1 MSEQQPP
8 RPPRSLRD
16 RTGARKL
23 ENSEL
28 PPSDYI
34 QKKTIEKPADFSDGQ
49 DYLSQVDQES
59 EDNNFNNVSVD
70 DDEDEPIPSLN
81 TPQNKPKVQVLNVR
95 ENRKEKK
102 EPKNQISTEQ
112 VKIEAK
118 KQINEN
124 INKVKD
130 EFKEVEDAF
139 EDTKEEINKIK
150 EKVSEE
156 TQVVKAKIIAFGVQA
171 LEKLLTTP
179 KNILMG
185 IVFRKKKRPVEKEE
199 KPRTD
204 NIDISSA
211 NKKQIPKV
219 KYAELLA
226 QNIDFLTYDKKR
238 FVEQHDTGA
247 LMEEIFMA
255 NVISDIKYCVR
266 FVADLPSPAKG
277 HYAGRKISEIFEDST
292 SEDINKFLY
301 YALTNPESFKRNRF
315 KFSEAYATWLIRKS
329 HEM

>member
-1 MSEQQPP
+1 MSEHQPP

-16 RTGARKL
+16 RAEARKL
-23 ENSEL
+23 ENTEL

-34 QKKTIEKPADFSDGQ
+34 QKKPIEKPSDFSDGQ
-49 DYLSQVDQES
+49 DYLSQVDQEA
-59 EDNNFNNVSVD
+59 DNNNFNNVSVD
-70 DDEDEPIPSLN
+70 DDEDEPIPSLSSS
-81 TPQNKPKVQVLNVR
+81 QNKPKVQVLNVR

-102 EPKNQISTEQ
+102 EPKNKISTEEIK
-112 VKIEAK
+112 VEAK

-156 TQVVKAKIIAFGVQA
+156 TQMVKAKIMAFGVQA
-171 LEKLLTTP
+171 LEKLLTAP

-185 IVFRKKKRPVEKEE
+185 IVFRKKKRPVEKDEQT
-199 KPRTD
+199 RTD

-219 KYAELLA
+219 KYADLLA

-266 FVADLPSPAKG
+266 FVSELPSPVKG
-277 HYAGRKISEIFEDST
+277 HYSGRRISDIFEEST

-301 YALTNPESFKRNRF
+301 YALTNPETFKRNRF